1 VRPARAERVFERDEV
16 ATAFAELS
24 SGLFWQPSEVIAM
37 LWAYFDESGEH
48 GPSGELRTLTIG
60 GLVAPFEAWQQF
72 EKDWRAALRS
82 EGLSAFHRRELGPGR
97 DERFLQII
105 TSHVPHALGFTVAA
119 SQIETAA
126 SETAYEIGFVDCLLE
141 LANISAREDRVSL
154 VFAKH
159 PEFATYKAERYFRL
173 FEWQDIR
180 LSSITFQDP
189 RDIAPL
195 QAADLVA
202 HMLRTDEGRTKLERF
217 CRVHRPRGLQ

>member
-1 VRPARAERVFERDEV
+1 MNIHTTTP
-16 ATAFAELS
+16 TAFAELS

-48 GPSGELRTLTIG
+48 DASGALRALTIG
-60 GLVAPFEAWQQF
+60 GLVAPLEAWQRF
-72 EKDWRAALRS
+72 EKDWRAALRL
-82 EGLSAFHRRELGPGR
+82 EGLSTFHRRELGPGR

-105 TSHVPHALGFTVAA
+105 ASHVPHALGFTVAG
-119 SQIETAA
+119 SQTEA
-126 SETAYEIGFVDCLLE
+126 AYETGFVDCLLE
-141 LANISAREDRVSL
+141 LANISASEDEVSL

-159 PEFATYKAERYFRL
+159 PEFTTHKGERYLSL
-173 FEWQDIR
+173 FEWRDIR
-180 LSSITFQDP
+180 LNSVTFQDP

-217 CRVHRPRGLQ
+217 LRVRPPRGLQ

>member
-1 VRPARAERVFERDEV
+1 MNIHTTTNL
-16 ATAFAELS
+16 TAFAELS

-48 GPSGELRTLTIG
+48 DASGALRALTIG

-97 DERFLQII
+97 DERFLQMIA
-105 TSHVPHALGFTVAA
+105 SHVPHAFGFTVAA
-119 SQIETAA
+119 SQT
-126 SETAYEIGFVDCLLE
+126 ETAYEIGFVDCLLE

-159 PEFATYKAERYFRL
+159 PEFATHKAERYFRL
-173 FEWQDIR
+173 FEWRDIR
-180 LSSITFQDP
+180 LGSITVQDP
-189 RDIAPL
+189 QDIAPL

>member
-1 VRPARAERVFERDEV
+1 
-16 ATAFAELS
+16 
-24 SGLFWQPSEVIAM
+24 M

-48 GPSGELRTLTIG
+48 DASGALRALTIG
-60 GLVAPFEAWQQF
+60 GLVASFEAWRQF

-105 TSHVPHALGFTVAA
+105 ASHVPHAFGFTVAA
-119 SQIETAA
+119 SQT
-126 SETAYEIGFVDCLLE
+126 ETAYEIGFVDCLLE

-159 PEFATYKAERYFRL
+159 PKFATHKAERYFRL
-173 FEWQDIR
+173 FEWRDIR
-180 LSSITFQDP
+180 LSSITVQDP